1 MENKEVIIIGA
12 GAAGVGMGVALKDFG
27 INNFAILERKQVG
40 NSFIK
45 WPEETRFITPSFT
58 SNGFGMPDL
67 NAIAIDTSPSY
78 TLGKERLSGKDY
90 AKYLQLVSEEY
101 KLPIKTNCKV
111 QSIKKEKTGYL
122 LET

>member
-45 WPEETRFITPSFT
+45 WPEQNKIYHSF
-58 SNGFGMPDL
+58 F
-67 NAIAIDTSPSY
+67 
-78 TLGKERLSGKDY
+78 
-90 AKYLQLVSEEY
+90 Y
-101 KLPIKTNCKV
+101 K
-111 QSIKKEKTGYL
+111 
-122 LET
+122 

>member
-1 MENKEVIIIGA
+1 
-12 GAAGVGMGVALKDFG
+12 MGVALKDFG
-27 INNFAILERKQVG
+27 INNFAILERKVG

-111 QSIKKEKTGYL
+111 QSIKKKNWL
-122 LET
+122 FA

>member
-45 WPEETRFITPSFT
+45 WYLSKQ
-58 SNGFGMPDL
+58 DL
-67 NAIAIDTSPSY
+67 SLLLLQVMD
-78 TLGKERLSGKDY
+78 LGCL
-90 AKYLQLVSEEY
+90 
-101 KLPIKTNCKV
+101 I
-111 QSIKKEKTGYL
+111 
-122 LET
+122 